1 LLGHANGPGLAVK
14 VTDAA
19 TGAPLVAQVWLP
31 QIENE
36 TVDRRTTDAEFGR
49 RWRLL
54 EPGSH
59 YVIISC
65 PGYRTVALP
74 KVEVGSAGWTPLEVR
89 LERE

>member
-1 LLGHANGPGLAVK
+1 VVK
-14 VTDAA
+14 VTYAA

-54 EPGSH
+54 APGSH

-65 PGYRTVALP
+65 PGYRTVVLP
-74 KVEVGSAGWTPLEVR
+74 AAAVGATGWTELHVKLEADGAIR
-89 LERE
+89 